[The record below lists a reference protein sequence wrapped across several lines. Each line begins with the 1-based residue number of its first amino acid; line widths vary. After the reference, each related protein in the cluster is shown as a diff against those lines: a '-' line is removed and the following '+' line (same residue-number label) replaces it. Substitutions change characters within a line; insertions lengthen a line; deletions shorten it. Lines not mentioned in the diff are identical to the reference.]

1 MQADEVFNLPA
12 ELHKSTDLWQLISGK
27 LQGVSIPDTT
37 LAKRVGVGFL
47 YLSLEHLFAIITLTR
62 KSQFAS
68 AFALMRPQY
77 EAAIRGAWFSFSA
90 TDKQA
95 ERFLEGRSPPAI
107 QVQIDDL
114 VAARPDM
121 EGLHAIHKG
130 SWDWLND
137 FTHGGEV
144 LIKSRF
150 RDGRIDCAITDTH
163 AATNLAH
170 TRRFGL
176 VVAVWFAE
184 IAGRED
190 LCTDFYH
197 QLLLHDR
204 T

>member
-1 MQADEVFNLPA
+1 MQAEKVFNLPV
-12 ELHKSTDLWQLISGK
+12 ELQKSMDLWQLISEK
-27 LQGVSIPDTT
+27 LQGVPIPNST
-37 LAKRVGVGFL
+37 LARRVGAGFL
-47 YLSLEHLFAIITLTR
+47 YLSLEHLFAIITLAHH
-62 KSQFAS
+62 SQFAS

-90 TDKQA
+90 TGEQA
-95 ERFLEGRSPPAI
+95 QRFLEGHSPPSI
-107 QVQIDDL
+107 QTQIDAL
-114 VAARPDM
+114 VSTRPDM
-121 EGLHAIHKG
+121 EGLRAIHTG
-130 SWDWLND
+130 SWSWLND

-150 RDGRIDCAITDTH
+150 QDGRIDCAITDAH

-170 TRRFGL
+170 TQRFGL

-190 LCTDFYH
+190 LCTDFYQ

-204 T
+204 A